1 MLRFSLKKL
10 LILDRDGVIN
20 QPPAVPHRYILTIQD
35 LILNRHIVEIIIRA
49 QSDNWFV
56 CCATNQQAIG
66 KNILTY
72 QGISAIH
79 NYVNENIV
87 ESGGRPLHFF
97 VCPHLQ
103 SDLCF
108 CRKPKPGL
116 ILQALETYGLNKE
129 MDQVIFVGD
138 QETDKLSAEFA
149 GVKYLPFSNSL
160 NYSDIIRKHS

>member
-1 MLRFSLKKL
+1 MKKL

-20 QPPAVPHRYILTIQD
+20 QPPVAPHRYILTVQD
-35 LILNRHIVEIIIRA
+35 LILNRHIIEIIIKA
-49 QSDNWFV
+49 QSNNWFV

-66 KNILTY
+66 KNILTF
-72 QGISAIH
+72 QGMSTIH

-87 ESGGRPLHFF
+87 ECGGKPLQFF

-116 ILQALETYGLNKE
+116 IFQALEAYGLNKN
-129 MDQVIFVGD
+129 MDQVILVGD
-138 QETDKLSAEFA
+138 QESDELAAEFA
-149 GVKYLPFSNSL
+149 GVMYIPFSESL
-160 NYSDIIRKHS
+160 NYSDIIRKLP